1 MKGGLIII
9 IIIIIMSCMG
19 SRGLATPQLVLPSTP
34 PLHAARGVP
43 PRAACLSLELALCG
57 LPLPSTLLGLSLC
70 PPPDRSLEI
79 ALSGLPLPSRAA

>member
-1 MKGGLIII
+1 
-9 IIIIIMSCMG
+9 MSCMG